1 MAFLEGCGRETHRR
15 LFGAKEC
22 ANTFRGGMKDLKKTN
37 KQNKTKKRLEKLLVT
52 KYEFSFPFSG
62 HGTKEKQESNSQK
75 ITPCSSQEANVE

>member
-37 KQNKTKKRLEKLLVT
+37 KQNKTKKTQPLTCARLSRKSSIIQNRNHLLHHAAQQL
-52 KYEFSFPFSG
+52 G
-62 HGTKEKQESNSQK
+62 
-75 ITPCSSQEANVE
+75 VELAL